1 MTILPMYPTSINEKY
16 MELVINTLRDGGII
30 IYPTDSLYAI
40 GCNALNNQAI
50 ERICRIKGINPAKT
64 NLDRKST
71 RLNSS
76 HS

>member
-50 ERICRIKGINPAKT
+50 ERICRIKGIN
-64 NLDRKST
+64 R
-71 RLNSS
+71 
-76 HS
+76 

>member
-64 NLDRKST
+64 NL
-71 RLNSS
+71 
-76 HS
+76 